1 MLFRRILI
9 HARAHICSVHDTV
22 TNHVKMT
29 GEKRNEH
36 KLAAL
41 FKCALERD
49 TGKTK
54 NILQRLIVLRQT
66 AELYI
71 SLQEEIRTL
80 MDEMFLFL
88 LVYTGLAVGKQTC
101 PTVPG

>member
-1 MLFRRILI
+1 
-9 HARAHICSVHDTV
+9 
-22 TNHVKMT
+22 MT
-29 GEKRNEH
+29 RSGEKNER

-41 FKCALERD
+41 FKSALERD
-49 TGKTK
+49 TDKSED
-54 NILQRLIVLRQT
+54 ILQRLIVLRQT